1 MKDIFKGNL
10 VRLSAMDS
18 EEVGKAFSSLGRDS
32 ELMRLM
38 DTGPTLLHSAK
49 ATTKFLEK
57 IIEDD
62 SPANHFF
69 SIRALDDNRLLGDIN
84 IDVINNWGSRD
95 SFVGIGIYKR
105 EDWGKG
111 YGTEAMKLI
120 LQFGFIELN
129 LRRITLTVFEYNPR
143 AIRSY
148 EKCGFQVEGRMRGR
162 IIKDNKRWDVLLMG
176 ILRDEW
182 KELNHDTTST
192 K

>member
-1 MKDIFKGNL
+1 MKDIFKGTL

-18 EEVGKAFSSLGRDS
+18 EEIGKALSRQGRDS

-38 DTGPTLLHSAK
+38 DTGPTRLHSAK
-49 ATTKFLEK
+49 AASKFFEK

-62 SPANHFF
+62 APGNHFF

-95 SFVGIGIYKR
+95 AFVGIGIYER

-111 YGTEAMKLI
+111 YGTDAMRLI
-120 LQFGFIELN
+120 VQFGFIELN

-162 IIKDNKRWDVLLMG
+162 IVKDDKRWDVLFMS

-182 KELNHDTTST
+182 MERSL
-192 K
+192 

>member
-1 MKDIFKGNL
+1 MKDILKGTL

-18 EEVGKAFSSLGRDS
+18 EEIGKALSRQGRDS

-38 DTGPTLLHSAK
+38 DTGPTRLHSVK
-49 ATTKFLEK
+49 AASKFFEK
-57 IIEDD
+57 MIEDD

-69 SIRALDDNRLLGDIN
+69 SIRSPGDNRLLGDIN

-95 SFVGIGIYKR
+95 AFVGIGIYKR

-111 YGTEAMKLI
+111 YGTEAMQLI

-148 EKCGFQVEGRMRGR
+148 EKCGFQVEGCMRGR
-162 IIKDNKRWDVLLMG
+162 IIKDNKRWDVLFMG
-176 ILRDEW
+176 ILRDDWME
-182 KELNHDTTST
+182 KYQ
-192 K
+192 